1 MAIDNKKVEAE
12 KVKQDK
18 IKAEQLAQKVKN
30 DVKEKAAHDAI
41 LDANFRLKT
50 TWKSSIEAVSLYGVD
65 FSYSDSD
72 REKTYVNDG
81 GEISYYLYIRQY
93 MMGNAFGAMKKVKPS
108 VEVI

>member
-1 MAIDNKKVEAE
+1 LAIDNKKVEAE

-50 TWKSSIEAVSLYGVD
+50 T
-65 FSYSDSD
+65 
-72 REKTYVNDG
+72 
-81 GEISYYLYIRQY
+81 
-93 MMGNAFGAMKKVKPS
+93 
-108 VEVI
+108 

>member
-1 MAIDNKKVEAE
+1 
-12 KVKQDK
+12 
-18 IKAEQLAQKVKN
+18 
-30 DVKEKAAHDAI
+30 
-41 LDANFRLKT
+41 
-50 TWKSSIEAVSLYGVD
+50 LYGVD